1 MNKMARTL
9 IALLVVLLLTAAGSA
24 LAEVI
29 HSGTWGDNLTWSL
42 SDDNT
47 LTISTISGT
56 GDMRDG
62 SYAGSYSSQIKKV
75 VVAEGVTSIGANAFN
90 GWPLLKAV
98 ELPSTLKRIE
108 EYAFQNC
115 SLLSAVELPSN
126 LESIGNT
133 AFSGCSSLSAV
144 SIPSSVKS
152 IGREAFAYCFAL
164 SSVTGAECVETI
176 GQDAFVQCGHLKSY
190 PWSNCLKSI
199 GDTAF
204 NQCDLSSAVLPDT
217 VETIGESAFYQN
229 ANLTSVK
236 LPENKNFT
244 AIPKN
249 LFFSCEMLKAV
260 VVPSSVTSIG
270 TNAFYGCEAATITLP
285 DGITEIGYAALAD
298 VHKTI
303 CNPSSTTVSKLPLG
317 TYFYAPVAPDL
328 KLCYSGDGEIS
339 VSEYTGAGGAVTIPA
354 GVKEI
359 SNSAFV
365 GCDKITSV
373 TIPDGVTRIRV
384 NAFSGCTGLTSV
396 TIPESVTQIH
406 QNAFYNCSSLESVSI
421 PSGVTRIEDNTF
433 YGCAS
438 LESVSIPSGV
448 TVIAISAFEG
458 CASLTDVTLPSGIT
472 EISNTTFKGC
482 TSLTDIDIPSSVTRI
497 GQSAFE
503 GCAGLTDVTIPDSVT
518 KIWSYT
524 FKDCTSATITLPDDV
539 ISSIG
544 TFENVKAVVC
554 EVHTIAARNLES
566 SYPFILKSNPH
577 FKLIQINESSAKVVS
592 YSGPTDYVVI
602 PDYVTEWIDTTT
614 EIVNLRL
621 PDTLDDNCNFRLK
634 ARNVIVP
641 ECKDATYWNLLA
653 FDSIEKI
660 WLPDNVD
667 TSCLYG
673 SLTFSTV
680 PVVYGSAGKPAQD
693 WADYFKLKFCAVD
706 SENPYA
712 ISLNGSTTLGLDVG
726 EVYTLNAEDCTVFP
740 VPAGYGGAYS
750 FALEGDAA
758 TLEGNTITALT
769 EGEATLKVTLDGKYT
784 SDISLTVHPALQS
797 FHLYSAQIAKRGA
810 EFIVEA
816 SIPASE
822 NSFGR
827 LTWVQDGEVV
837 YIGTEHTRRLT
848 APTTGDQTVVRITA
862 PSGVCHEVTLKL
874 YDSISD
880 PYLDS
885 KLYDEASGEYV
896 VVLKDPLHIY
906 VDVDGETL
914 VDDRGSYVYMVYSN
928 YFWFENG
935 VLHAGNS
942 VGDSHNF
949 TVCDFGGKKHM
960 FYVSIRCTH
969 LNTEQRDEKQP
980 TCEYD
985 GLKAVTYCNDCESI
999 LIDVDGETVAIK
1011 DIYDPGIFAKYHT
1024 YYHIPALGHKDKTL
1038 MEAKAPTCTE
1048 PGNIECY
1055 DCNYCD
1061 AHFKLENGEYYMLE
1075 MSTWQIPATGHQ
1087 KLTLTEASAPTC
1099 TEAGNSAYYTCK
1111 DCGAFFVKDGESYT
1125 EVKRDSW
1132 VIPATN
1138 HPNRTLI
1145 PATGSTCT
1153 KRGNSAYY
1161 TCNVCGSY
1169 INEKGEEI
1177 KANSWLLPLAN
1188 VHHAVNGVCKDCNK
1202 NFNLTWVQKM
1212 TLPASLSTIEEEAF
1226 VGSSAQAIVVPD
1238 GCSAIGKRAFA
1249 DCRSLRYVFLPKA
1262 LEGKLP
1268 DDAFEGC
1275 SAAMHLIYK

>member
-1 MNKMARTL
+1 MNRMARTL

-24 LAEVI
+24 MAREVA
-29 HSGTWGDNLTWSL
+29 SGKLGENLKWSVR
-42 SDDNT
+42 DDYT
-47 LTISTISGT
+47 LTISGA
-56 GDMRDG
+56 GDIPNG
-62 SYAGSYSSQIKKV
+62 PLAIYSSLIKKV
-75 VVAEGVTSIGANAFN
+75 VVGEGVTSIGERAFDSYSALEAVVLPPTLQSIGSDAFMYCSN
-90 GWPLLKAV
+90 LLAV
-98 ELPSTLKRIE
+98 EIPNGV
-108 EYAFQNC
+108 A
-115 SLLSAVELPSN
+115 
-126 LESIGNT
+126 SIGAH
-133 AFSGCSSLSAV
+133 AFASCSSLSAV

-152 IGREAFAYCFAL
+152 IGKEAFAYCFAL
-164 SSVTGAECVETI
+164 SSVTGAEGVETI
-176 GQDAFVQCGHLKSY
+176 GQDAFVQCGVLKSY

-199 GDTAF
+199 GNTAF
-204 NQCDLSSAVLPDT
+204 SQCDLSSVDLPDT
-217 VETIGESAFYQN
+217 VETIGNAAFSHN
-229 ANLTSVK
+229 ANLTRAT

-244 AIPKN
+244 AIPDT
-249 LFFSCEMLKAV
+249 LFCSCGMLEAV
-260 VVPSSVTSIG
+260 EVPDSVTRIG
-270 TNAFYGCEAATITLP
+270 ADAFNGCSSAVITLP
-285 DGITEIGYAALAD
+285 ENISTIGNYAFAN
-298 VHKTI
+298 VKKII
-303 CNPSSTTVSKLPLG
+303 CNPASTTATVMPVG
-317 TYFYAPVAPDL
+317 QYFSAPDAPDL
-328 KLCYSGDGEIS
+328 LLYFDGSDIILDK
-339 VSEYTGAGGAVTIPA
+339 YIGAGGAVTIPA

-373 TIPDGVTRIRV
+373 TIPDGVTKIRV
-384 NAFSGCTGLTSV
+384 NAFNGCTSLKSV
-396 TIPESVTQIH
+396 TIPESVTLIL

-421 PSGVTRIEDNTF
+421 PSGVTRIEDHTF

-438 LESVSIPSGV
+438 LKSVSIPSGV
-448 TVIAISAFEG
+448 TVIGISAFEG

-482 TSLTDIDIPSSVTRI
+482 TSLTGIDIPSGVTSI
-497 GQSAFE
+497 GERAFE
-503 GCAGLTDVTIPDSVT
+503 GCSRLTDVTIPDSVT

-524 FKDCTSATITLPDDV
+524 FKDCTSATITLPDNA

-566 SYPFILKSNPH
+566 NYPFILKSNPH
-577 FKLIQINESSAKVVS
+577 FKLIQRNESSAKVVS

-602 PDYVTEWIDTTT
+602 PDYVTEWIDRTT
-614 EIVNLRL
+614 EIVNLCL
-621 PDTLDDNCNFRLK
+621 PDTLDNNCNFQLK
-634 ARNVIVP
+634 ARNVTIP
-641 ECKDATYWNLLA
+641 ECKDATYWNLLT

-660 WLPDNVD
+660 WLPDNVEP
-667 TSCLYG
+667 SCLYG
-673 SLTFSTV
+673 SLTFSTA

-693 WADYFKLKFCAVD
+693 WADNFELKFCAVD

-726 EVYTLNAEDCTVFP
+726 EVYTLNVEDFTVFP
-740 VPAGYGGAYS
+740 FPAGCGGAYS

-758 TLEGNTITALT
+758 TLEGNAITALK

-784 SDISLTVHPALQS
+784 SDIPLTVHPALQS
-797 FHLYSAQIAKRGA
+797 FALISTQIAKRGA

-816 SIPASE
+816 LIPASE
-822 NSFGR
+822 NSVGR

-848 APTTGDQTVVRITA
+848 APATGDQTVVRITA
-862 PSGVCHEVTLKL
+862 PSGVYHEVTLKL

-896 VVLKDPLHIY
+896 AVLNDPLHIY

-914 VDDRGSYVYMVYSN
+914 VDDRGSYAYMVYSN

-935 VLHAGNS
+935 VLYAGNS
-942 VGDSHNF
+942 VVDSHNF
-949 TVCDFGGKKHM
+949 TVCDFEGEKHM

-969 LNTEQRDEKQP
+969 LNTEQRDEQQP
-980 TCEYD
+980 TCEF
-985 GLKAVTYCNDCESI
+985 GALKAITFCNDCESI
-999 LIDVDGETVAIK
+999 IINVDGETVAIK
-1011 DIYDPGIFAKYHT
+1011 YEDIYDPGIFAKYNT
-1024 YYHIPALGHKDKTL
+1024 YYYIMPLRHKDKTL

-1061 AHFKLENGEYYMLE
+1061 AHFKLENGEYYKLE

-1087 KLTLTEASAPTC
+1087 NLSLIQASAPTC
-1099 TEAGNSAYYTCK
+1099 TEAGNSAYYTCD

-1161 TCNVCGSY
+1161 TCNDCGSY

-1249 DCRSLRYVFLPKA
+1249 DCKSLRYVFLPKA